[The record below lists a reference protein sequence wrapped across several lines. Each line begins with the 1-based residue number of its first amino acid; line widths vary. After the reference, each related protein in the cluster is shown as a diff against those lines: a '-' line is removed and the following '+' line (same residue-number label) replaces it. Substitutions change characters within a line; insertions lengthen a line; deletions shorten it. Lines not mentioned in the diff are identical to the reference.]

1 MKFPVNQFCNEVFLN
16 VLSIRPSITC
26 VSWVDKS
33 SLLNVWIIYKTSSK
47 WWTKQSNPRLQ
58 IQSSR
63 QDQATHKDKL
73 FSILEGL
80 TINAGHPSIEV
91 AASWK
96 RTCRKGIWKEIDRIT
111 FRDTPSNKR
120 INTLEP
126 IKTTFVCL
134 NLRNLT
140 TIRMTLGI
148 INNQKEKKT
157 V

>member
-63 QDQATHKDKL
+63 QNQATHKDKL
-73 FSILEGL
+73 FSTWRDLPSMLGTPASRLLPAEREL
-80 TINAGHPSIEV
+80 AEKEFEKKSIE
-91 AASWK
+91 
-96 RTCRKGIWKEIDRIT
+96 
-111 FRDTPSNKR
+111 
-120 INTLEP
+120 
-126 IKTTFVCL
+126 
-134 NLRNLT
+134 
-140 TIRMTLGI
+140 
-148 INNQKEKKT
+148 
-157 V
+157 